1 MKKIFNWVAGPL
13 GVLGF
18 GLLLVAE
25 ARRPLRKA
33 TSVKLRRAT
42 TNIGVAA
49 ATGLTIRLLFLPVVS
64 AAADFA
70 QKRRVGLLHRLPLP
84 NALRFAAEL
93 LLLDYT
99 LYWWHRL
106 MHRNALL
113 WRCHMVHHTDL
124 DLDVSTAGR
133 FHFAEYVLSA
143 GYRAAQVVVIG
154 ARPASVA
161 ISETC
166 VMVAA
171 EFHHSNV
178 RLPLGFERRLN
189 ALVVTPRMHG
199 IHHSIIER
207 ESNSNFA
214 TVLTLWDAAHGTLK
228 LNVPQDEIT
237 IGLAAHRD
245 AKELTF
251 STLLALPFGRQKDA
265 WAMPDNSRPGRRA
278 LDAAETEM
286 AR

>member
-1 MKKIFNWVAGPL
+1 MKKIFNRIAGPL

-18 GLLLVAE
+18 GLLLLAE
-25 ARRPLRKA
+25 ARRPLRKQ
-33 TSVKLRRAT
+33 TSGKLRRAT
-42 TNIGVAA
+42 TNIGIAA
-49 ATGLTIRLLFLPVVS
+49 VTGLAVRLLFLPVVW
-64 AAADFA
+64 AVADFA
-70 QKRRVGLLHRLPLP
+70 QTRRVGLLHRLPLP
-84 NALRFAAEL
+84 RALRFAAEL
-93 LLLDYT
+93 ALLDYT

-124 DLDVSTAGR
+124 DLDVLTAGR
-133 FHFAEYVLSA
+133 FHFAEYVLSV
-143 GYRAAQVVVIG
+143 GYRAAQVMVIG
-154 ARPASVA
+154 ASPAAIA

-166 VMVAA
+166 VMMAA
-171 EFHHSNV
+171 EFHHSNL

-199 IHHSIIER
+199 IHHSIIEQ

-228 LNVPQDEIT
+228 LNVPQHEIT

-245 AKELTF
+245 AEELTLAK
-251 STLLALPFGRQKDA
+251 LLALPFGRQKDA
-265 WAMPDNSRPGRRA
+265 WALPDNSRPERKR
-278 LDAAETEM
+278 LAAARTEM
-286 AR
+286 SG